1 MHNGNVTPQRHKYPK
16 EFLDPSKQIRVAS
29 VFVILVAVV
38 FIVKLWYLQI
48 VFGNEY
54 RLKSENNRI
63 RTEAVSPPRGII
75 YDRNGNILVEN
86 RAAFNLAVVPED
98 VEDMKSTLVMLS
110 NLTGIPYEE
119 LERNLKEKKR
129 APFVPVVLAEDIDWA
144 TLARVESEI
153 YNLPGVIVQVE
164 PKRHYRF
171 PGLASHLIGYI
182 GEVNEKELRRVKYKE
197 KYCIGSCIGKVGV
210 EKVYEDY
217 LVGVPGSREVEVDA
231 KGRKLRVL
239 GEKLPLPGK
248 SIYLTIDA
256 GLQETAEK
264 CLEGK
269 VGAIVAIDPRNGDV
283 LALASSPD
291 YDENIFV
298 RRLSKEQWNKI
309 QTDPDKP
316 LQNRATASMY
326 PPGSTYKVIIAAAG
340 LQEHVI
346 NTETNVFC
354 PGYMTL
360 GKRTYRCWKRG
371 GHGNV
376 QLYKAIVE
384 SCDVYFY
391 QLGLKLGVDRIARYA
406 REFGLGEKTGIDLD
420 RELPGLIPTAGWK
433 KRRFGVPWQKGETLS
448 IAIGQGFDLVTPL
461 QMTLAYAAIAN
472 GGTLWKP
479 HLLKK
484 IEDTENN
491 DIVEFGPQVR
501 KKLSISKRNLELIKH
516 ALAGV
521 VNDAHGTGR
530 IARLPDIRVAG
541 KTGTAQVISSAR
553 AIKKKGSKRMFRDH
567 AWFICFAPVDHPKIV
582 VGVLVEHGGHGSS
595 GAAPLARA
603 VLEKYF
609 YGEVQGVKVAQGGRR
624 GIARKISQ

>member
-1 MHNGNVTPQRHKYPK
+1 MHSGNHTKQPHKYPK
-16 EFLDPSKQIRVAS
+16 EYMDPTKQVRVAS
-29 VFVILVAVV
+29 IIVILVALV
-38 FIVKLWYLQI
+38 FVVKLWYLQI
-48 VFGNEY
+48 VFGNYY

-63 RTEAVSPPRGII
+63 RTESISPPRGII

-86 RAAFNLAVVPED
+86 RAAFNLAIVPED

-119 LERNLKEKKR
+119 LEKNLSERRK
-129 APFVPVVLAEDIDWA
+129 APFVPVVLAEDVDWK
-144 TLARVESEI
+144 TLVRVKSEL

-182 GEVNEKELRRVKYKE
+182 GEVNERELKNVRYKG
-197 KYCIGSCIGKVGV
+197 KYCIGDCIGKVGV
-210 EKVYEDY
+210 EKVYEDL
-217 LVGVPGSREVEVDA
+217 LVGEPGSREVEVNA
-231 KGRKLRVL
+231 RGRRLRVL
-239 GEKLPLPGK
+239 GESAPLPGK
-248 SIYLTIDA
+248 SIYLTIDSR
-256 GLQETAEK
+256 LQETAEK

-283 LALASSPD
+283 LALASSPS

-298 RRLSKEQWNKI
+298 KRLSREDWNKI
-309 QTDPDKP
+309 QCDPNKP

-346 NTETNVFC
+346 SPETSVFC

-360 GKRTYRCWKRG
+360 GRRTYRCWKRG

-376 QLYKAIVE
+376 QLHRAIVE

-391 QLGLKLGVDRIARYA
+391 QLGMKLGVDRIAKYA
-406 REFGLGEKTGIDLD
+406 RDFGLGQKTGIDLD
-420 RELPGLIPTAGWK
+420 RELPGLIPTSSWK

-461 QMTLAYAAIAN
+461 QMTLVYAAIAN
-472 GGTLWKP
+472 GGILWKP
-479 HLLKK
+479 HL
-484 IEDTENN
+484 
-491 DIVEFGPQVR
+491 VR
-501 KKLSISKRNLELIKH
+501 KVKDTGSDETMEFPPKKRWKVHVSKRNLDLIKK
-516 ALAGV
+516 ALEGV
-521 VNDAHGTGR
+521 VNEPHGTGR
-530 IARLPDIRVAG
+530 IARLKDIKVAG
-541 KTGTAQVISSAR
+541 KTGTAQVVSSSKTS
-553 AIKKKGSKRMFRDH
+553 KKNGEKGMYRDH
-567 AWFICFAPVDHPKIV
+567 AWFICFAPVKNPEIV

-609 YGEVQGVKVAQGGRR
+609 YGEVQNLKIAKSDKAGR
-624 GIARKISQ
+624 